1 LPAIEDK
8 VIPAIEWAVRSVE
21 DMIKWFGDLPEPVR
35 EAAGAI
41 ALAFGVGGPVLL
53 AVSATAAALAVLT
66 AAGGP
71 ISLLIAAAATI
82 TAAWL
87 TWGDEMKAAIGPAI
101 DWITEK
107 FRAFAEMLDGVVAKA
122 GEIKA
127 AVAGIFAQ
135 DFGSPAAQRPV
146 EEGGLGQVQRPLDFS
161 DDPSL
166 GGGGFG
172 AIGQGMA
179 EGLIGG
185 FQNGLAERMEDFDA
199 AIRSLPEGARNALQ
213 IHSPSRVFAEIG
225 TSIGEGLAAGIDAST
240 GLALNS
246 LDRFAGGAADR
257 TAGSVDQILGSLGT
271 MFEGSKG
278 IAAAQ
283 ALVNT
288 WAGATE
294 ALKLPFP
301 ANLAAFA
308 KVAATGLA
316 AVRSIQSAR
325 PGSAGGAGGGAAS
338 GGGAA
343 AQAAAPR
350 ETLEVRVQGLD
361 PASLFTGAQ
370 VNGILDAVIKGA
382 RDRGLNLVFA

>member
-1 LPAIEDK
+1 
-8 VIPAIEWAVRSVE
+8 
-21 DMIKWFGDLPEPVR
+21 
-35 EAAGAI
+35 
-41 ALAFGVGGPVLL
+41 
-53 AVSATAAALAVLT
+53 
-66 AAGGP
+66 
-71 ISLLIAAAATI
+71 
-82 TAAWL
+82 
-87 TWGDEMKAAIGPAI
+87 
-101 DWITEK
+101 
-107 FRAFAEMLDGVVAKA
+107 
-122 GEIKA
+122 
-127 AVAGIFAQ
+127 
-135 DFGSPAAQRPV
+135 
-146 EEGGLGQVQRPLDFS
+146 
-161 DDPSL
+161 
-166 GGGGFG
+166 
-172 AIGQGMA
+172 
-179 EGLIGG
+179 
-185 FQNGLAERMEDFDA
+185 
-199 AIRSLPEGARNALQ
+199 
-213 IHSPSRVFAEIG
+213 
-225 TSIGEGLAAGIDAST
+225 
-240 GLALNS
+240 
-246 LDRFAGGAADR
+246 
-257 TAGSVDQILGSLGT
+257 